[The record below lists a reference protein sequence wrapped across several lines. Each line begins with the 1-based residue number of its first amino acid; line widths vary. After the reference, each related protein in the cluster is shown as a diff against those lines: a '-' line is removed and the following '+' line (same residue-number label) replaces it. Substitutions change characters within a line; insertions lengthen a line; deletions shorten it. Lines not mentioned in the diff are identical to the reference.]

1 MIKYGCKRS
10 TFGYEGTCDLFT
22 SSRSNSLLRL
32 YGNKPGSVCAG
43 NWRRIK
49 LIQVYCRRHG
59 VRPGSAWRWLW
70 PWIRRRRGSGSNQR
84 KPQDAVQRLYHRR
97 YGRVNRYLRYSH
109 DVHHLGPVKNPARF
123 WATPF
128 LFYNR
133 KLRSMRTAP
142 RRIQDSFQTLIRCQR
157 AEEPWPVSRS
167 GSCSA

>member
-43 NWRRIK
+43 NLRRIK

-109 DVHHLGPVKNPARF
+109 DVHHLGSVKTPALF

-128 LFYNR
+128 LFSNSAR
-133 KLRSMRTAP
+133 QTRIGHGPGFFRTCSH
-142 RRIQDSFQTLIRCQR
+142 RVQ
-157 AEEPWPVSRS
+157 AEALSPALRS
-167 GSCSA
+167 GSYPT